1 MCSSDLVDIYSVTSW
16 NELRRDGLEIERRN
30 LLENDNKK
38 PFVTKLLKNHKGPV
52 IAVSD
57 WMRIVPE
64 QIRPYLEQ
72 TFVSLGTDGWAVS
85 DTRGALRRHF
95 LIDTE
100 SIVVQSLKSLAD
112 LDEIKSQKV
121 TEAINKYQLNNPA
134 FADPG
139 STAGDS

>member
-1 MCSSDLVDIYSVTSW
+1 
-16 NELRRDGLEIERRN
+16 
-30 LLENDNKK
+30 
-38 PFVTKLLKNHKGPV
+38 
-52 IAVSD
+52 
-57 WMRIVPE
+57 MRIVPE